1 MTDFFQRD
9 DGSLQQ
15 GLATLATKY
24 FDATSE
30 HNKHS
35 ETLLKHI
42 DFQQFNNKPW
52 DTVVQS
58 ILKGEVVGD
67 ILESGSEALK
77 TAIKSGA
84 TILTESAEAAG
95 GGLIVGA
102 LTDLVV
108 DAATDMF
115 KQKPEIF
122 ETYERGSWVYINR
135 GHDHNKEKQ
144 RNELE
149 AESLMFGD
157 YDTEMQAFESKMM
170 YSPGFYISGLPQS
183 GKHIVYAFDVEQ
195 SITVID
201 NQLRPVRDKETLVK
215 FDQDFGMT
223 TIRELFLLKEARE
236 AQQYYPYQKGDEVW
250 HENKM
255 YVVALNDKNGV
266 LLLDPKTNKHLR
278 VDEQSVTPGPRSHW
292 HSQKPGDFRTVVG
305 TFSRGTY
312 AYRKLQKD
320 DNPPNP
326 DRAKGVL
333 CVVSYFDGNKVQV
346 IDCWSADMKLTNPND
361 IIQPT
366 ISCRSHMNNHP
377 GFQQLKHAVVNQ
389 KPLAGLGLNTSDYEW
404 LCWGY
409 EQEIP
414 FPDVKV
420 YSDQIPIEKTEAPKI
435 GAMEIVTDTVGNPKE
450 VPVAQYQSPAT
461 WGIVASILAFL
472 LFL

>member
-1 MTDFFQRD
+1 MGIQKMTDFFQRD

-67 ILESGSEALK
+67 ILESGSEAIK

-115 KQKPEIF
+115 KQKTEIF

-170 YSPGFYISGLPQS
+170 Y
-183 GKHIVYAFDVEQ
+183 AFDA
-195 SITVID
+195 
-201 NQLRPVRDKETLVK
+201 RKHR
-215 FDQDFGMT
+215 
-223 TIRELFLLKEARE
+223 RLFECPLKMATQ
-236 AQQYYPYQKGDEVW
+236 AM
-250 HENKM
+250 H
-255 YVVALNDKNGV
+255 
-266 LLLDPKTNKHLR
+266 
-278 VDEQSVTPGPRSHW
+278 
-292 HSQKPGDFRTVVG
+292 FR
-305 TFSRGTY
+305 
-312 AYRKLQKD
+312 
-320 DNPPNP
+320 
-326 DRAKGVL
+326 
-333 CVVSYFDGNKVQV
+333 
-346 IDCWSADMKLTNPND
+346 
-361 IIQPT
+361 
-366 ISCRSHMNNHP
+366 
-377 GFQQLKHAVVNQ
+377 
-389 KPLAGLGLNTSDYEW
+389 
-404 LCWGY
+404 
-409 EQEIP
+409 
-414 FPDVKV
+414 
-420 YSDQIPIEKTEAPKI
+420 
-435 GAMEIVTDTVGNPKE
+435 
-450 VPVAQYQSPAT
+450 
-461 WGIVASILAFL
+461 ASIPLVGDGLHSARDL
-472 LFL
+472 QHTTRTLKGKRRLRIG